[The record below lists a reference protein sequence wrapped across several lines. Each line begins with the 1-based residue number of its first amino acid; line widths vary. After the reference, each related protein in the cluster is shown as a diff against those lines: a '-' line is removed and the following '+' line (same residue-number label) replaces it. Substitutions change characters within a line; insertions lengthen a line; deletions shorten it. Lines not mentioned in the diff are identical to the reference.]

1 MSQSIPDRQS
11 QEQDNLVKD
20 TNVGRDLTFAPVQN
34 IIETQI
40 IQSSLEV
47 VTQRKLNKNSP
58 YQGLKRF
65 NFKDRDRFFG
75 RDKLITR
82 LFEAVNRSSLSLV
95 LGASGSGKSSVVRAG
110 LIPELKKSLESQTFY
125 DFIFTP
131 NQDPFDSLY
140 RCLLSEEKDYSFS
153 KAEAEIA
160 LGAKVDTLTQA
171 ISTLKKHE
179 ERWLIFVDQF
189 EELFTICDDS
199 DKRKNFIEGLVQV
212 VKSENSSVKIV
223 LAMRSDFLEQFSYYP
238 NLGAIANQNNI
249 HLVTEMYPDE
259 LRQAIEQPAAG
270 HGVVFEEGLVK
281 QIIEDVEGQKGYL
294 PLLQYTLNLLWE
306 SECQTLGAD
315 GRSHIEDRILN
326 KRSYADLEGVR
337 GALQK
342 RVNEIYQNL
351 NQDEQEATKQIFVKL
366 VNIVDSDSGSK
377 TVSRR
382 AYRDEFVS
390 ESDERIATK
399 QILEK
404 TLNRFIDEKL
414 LVSSSE
420 YLSPEKL
427 LITNKNTQKTSATI
441 EIAHEI
447 LLSSWDSLK
456 RWIEEEKEAI
466 ILKNWLIGETR
477 RWQKIRSED
486 DFRANDEL
494 LKGSRLDKIV
504 EFRKKDAFK
513 NVGGLRLEEN
523 QFIDA
528 SVEWRD
534 SLLKQEQERRKLQI
548 RVISLTSVVVTGFA
562 IFAGYQWRAADYGQ
576 IQALT
581 TSSKANFIANR
592 YSFDALIDGLRARRK
607 LKQSIWYRNDTELQA
622 QVMEALGNAVYSVTE
637 SNRLEGHQGFVMQ
650 ANFKPDG
657 QTIATVSQ
665 DGTAKL
671 WNREGKFLRNLTE
684 QDVDVSSVRFSPD
697 SQTIATPSVD
707 HTVKLWSLK
716 SLNSCPINTLKGHTG
731 AVKKVTFSCDGKI
744 ATTSDDNTVKLWPL
758 DRRPINILKGHTKPV
773 NKFTVS
779 PDGRTIATASEDKTV
794 KLWDANNSN
803 LITTLKEHTY
813 PVLSVSFSHN
823 GETLASG
830 SNDFKVKLWD
840 VKNVQ
845 NSKQAKPIH
854 TIPNSN
860 IVKDVIFSPDDQT
873 IVTASEDRTVKLWSS
888 RDYQLLETLNGH
900 KGPVTSLSFNP
911 QGNILASS
919 SYDKTVKFW
928 RRNDWLTTLKGHTSA
943 IYSVDISPEGN
954 MIATASG
961 DRTVKLWDLQGKQV
975 HMLEH
980 TSAVDRVNFSPDS
993 KLIVSGGKDK
1003 TVRLWNLQGQEIKP
1017 PLGEHRKFI
1026 TEISS
1031 VAFSPNN
1038 NIIASA
1044 SRDGTVKLWSREG
1057 KFFNPLTANNITN
1070 NITKASTVSFSP
1082 NGKIIAGASRDG
1094 IVQLWNSDGTPL
1106 RSWKAHNTSI
1116 YNIRFSPDGKV
1127 IGTASE
1133 DNTVKLWNLDG
1144 IALNVLKG
1152 HTAGIWGLDF
1162 SHNERMI
1169 ATGSDD
1175 GIVKIWSNK
1184 GVLIMT
1190 LNGHLSSVNSLKF
1203 SPDSKMLATASS
1215 DETAMVW
1222 NVENLSLDAFMAR
1235 GCNWLSD
1242 YLKNNRNAP
1251 TDICDEITR

>member
-82 LFEAVNRSSLSLV
+82 LFEAANRSSLSLV

-160 LGAKVDTLTQA
+160 LVAKADTLTQA
-171 ISTLKKHE
+171 ISTLKKEE

-189 EELFTICDDS
+189 EELFTICDDP

-212 VKSENSSVKIV
+212 AKCGNSSVKIL

-238 NLGAIANQNNI
+238 DLGVITNQNNI

-259 LRQAIEQPAAG
+259 LLQAIEQPAAR

-281 QIIEDVEGQKGYL
+281 QIIEEVKGQKGYL
-294 PLLQYTLNLLWE
+294 PLLQYTLDLLWE
-306 SECQTLGAD
+306 SECQTLDAD
-315 GRSHIEDRILN
+315 DRPNIEDRTLN
-326 KRSYADLEGVR
+326 KKSYAALEGVR

-342 RVNEIYQNL
+342 HINEIYQNL
-351 NQDEQEATKQIFVKL
+351 NQDEQEAAKQIFVKL

-390 ESDERIATK
+390 ESDEQIATK

-414 LVSSSE
+414 LVSSSD

-427 LITNKNTQKTSATI
+427 LITNINTQKKSATI

-466 ILKNWLIGETR
+466 IFKNWLTGETR

-486 DFRANDEL
+486 ESQAQDEL
-494 LKGSRLDKIV
+494 LKGSRLAQIV
-504 EFRKKDAFK
+504 ELRAKNAFK

-534 SLLKQEQERRKLQI
+534 CLLKQEKERRKLQI
-548 RVISLTSVVVTGFA
+548 MVTYITSLVFAGFA
-562 IFAGYQWRAADYGQ
+562 IFAGYQWKEADKGQ

-581 TSSKANFIANR
+581 TSSKANFVANR
-592 YSFDALIDGLRARRK
+592 HSFDTLIDGLRAGRQ
-607 LKQSIWYRNDTELQA
+607 LKQSIWYKNDHELQT
-622 QVMEALGNAVYSVTE
+622 QVMEVLGSAVYGVRE
-637 SNRLEGHQGFVMQ
+637 SDRLEGHQGFVMQ
-650 ANFKPDG
+650 ARFSPDG
-657 QTIATVSQ
+657 KTIATASYDTTAKLWNSDGKEILTLKQHTKSVTDVSFSPNGQ
-665 DGTAKL
+665 IIATASRDRTAKL
-671 WNREGKFLRNLTE
+671 WNRQGKLLANLKGHKD
-684 QDVDVSSVRFSPD
+684 DVWSVSFSPNG
-697 SQTIATPSVD
+697 QTIATASAD
-707 HTVKLWSLK
+707 KTVKLWSLDGRLLK
-716 SLNSCPINTLKGHTG
+716 TLEGHTEAVNKVTFSRDGKIATASDDKTVKLWDAQGNLINTLKGHKN
-731 AVKKVTFSCDGKI
+731 AVLS
-744 ATTSDDNTVKLWPL
+744 
-758 DRRPINILKGHTKPV
+758 V
-773 NKFTVS
+773 NFS
-779 PDGRTIATASEDKTV
+779 PDGQTLASASNDKTVILWDVKKSKQATSPLIHTDKVRDVIFSPDGQTIATASEDKTV
-794 KLWDANNSN
+794 KLWR
-803 LITTLKEHTY
+803 
-813 PVLSVSFSHN
+813 
-823 GETLASG
+823 SG
-830 SNDFKVKLWD
+830 
-840 VKNVQ
+840 
-845 NSKQAKPIH
+845 
-854 TIPNSN
+854 
-860 IVKDVIFSPDDQT
+860 
-873 IVTASEDRTVKLWSS
+873 
-888 RDYQLLETLNGH
+888 DYKLLETLNGH
-900 KGPVTSLSFNP
+900 QGAVTSLSFNR

-928 RRNDWLTTLKGHTSA
+928 RVNDWLTTLNGHSAA
-943 IYSVDISPEGN
+943 IYSVDISPKGD

-961 DRTVKLWDLQGKQV
+961 DKTVKLWNLQGKQ
-975 HMLEH
+975 LNTLKGH
-980 TSAVDRVNFSPDS
+980 TLAIASVNFSPDG
-993 KLIVSGGKDK
+993 KLIVSGGNDR
-1003 TVRLWNLQGQEIKP
+1003 TVRRWNLQGQELKP
-1017 PLGEHRKFI
+1017 PFTEHTRSI
-1026 TEISS
+1026 TS
-1031 VAFSPNN
+1031 VALSLNN
-1038 NIIASA
+1038 NTIASA
-1044 SRDGTVKLWSREG
+1044 NLEGTVKLWSRKGELLNTLKG
-1057 KFFNPLTANNITN
+1057 NLTKT
-1070 NITKASTVSFSP
+1070 SSVSFSP
-1082 NGKIIAGASRDG
+1082 NGKIIAAASRDTG
-1094 IVQLWNSDGTPL
+1094 TVQLWNSNGNPL
-1106 RSWKAHNTSI
+1106 RSWKAHNASI
-1116 YNIRFSPDGKV
+1116 YNIRFSPNGQV
-1127 IGTASE
+1127 IATASE

-1144 IALNVLKG
+1144 VYLNYLKG
-1152 HTAGIWGLDF
+1152 HTAAIWGLDF
-1162 SHNERMI
+1162 SPDGRMI
-1169 ATGSDD
+1169 ATASDD
-1175 GIVKIWSNK
+1175 KTVKIWSNK

-1190 LNGHLSSVNSLKF
+1190 FLGHNDIANSLKF

-1215 DETAMVW
+1215 DTTTMLW
-1222 NVENLSLDAFMAR
+1222 NIENLSLDTFMAR

-1242 YLKNNRNAP
+1242 YFKNNRNAP
-1251 TDICDEITR
+1251 KDICDEIKR